1 MSAGRLQHLGER
13 HLCADL
19 GGSAPP
25 AGTSVPASPETAL
38 PAAGQGPT
46 RPSSPPPT
54 PPPHHNAR
62 APGLVTPNSL
72 SANIRLNL
80 KTDGFFA

>member
-13 HLCADL
+13 HLGADL

-25 AGTSVPASPETAL
+25 AGTSFPASPETAL

-46 RPSSPPPT
+46 R